1 MPPCFVWGHVRISYP
16 NKCKHTRATKALGV
30 SVKPTIDCFLERD
43 ILNFP
48 NPVQQ
53 IVFIAPRNIPSEN
66 IGRYFKERVIS
77 AKYRKV
83 SDELTPCFSIFHI
96 DLCWGWNVFQA
107 FFTVIRHSTPHA
119 YSGMHTCTPHKL
131 PMSQTIHQTHTIP
144 PPHTLQ
150 TTHAHRAPYTYYLK
164 WPCLLSHENGQ
175 CSKNHIFCINHIH
188 QFGFARF
195 FLFCHCSQ
203 HRGHNM
209 GYGLEAG
216 AISWGSLCCMTSLI
230 I

>member
-1 MPPCFVWGHVRISYP
+1 MQFVNILPSSYSKNQSQMPPCFFWGHVRISYP
-16 NKCKHTRATKALGV
+16 NKCKHTRATKASGV

-53 IVFIAPRNIPSEN
+53 IVFIAPRNIPSKS
-66 IGRYFKERVIS
+66 IGRYFKDRVIS

-119 YSGMHTCTPHKL
+119 YSGMHTYTPHKL
-131 PMSQTIHQTHTIP
+131 PTSQTIHQTHTIP
-144 PPHTLQ
+144 PPPLQ
-150 TTHAHRAPYTYYLK
+150 TTHVHHAPYTYYLK
-164 WPCLLSHENGQ
+164 WLCLLSHREWTM
-175 CSKNHIFCINHIH
+175 
-188 QFGFARF
+188 
-195 FLFCHCSQ
+195 L
-203 HRGHNM
+203 
-209 GYGLEAG
+209 
-216 AISWGSLCCMTSLI
+216 
-230 I
+230 